1 MTKTQTSPSA
11 TCPAQP
17 LLQSQYWELVPAPIN
32 FSTSSKIF
40 KIDGRFTTSTEEG
53 SRNITQAPIDQL
65 EKVLHAFEASAANF
79 ANIMIHEARVRQNYM
94 NEIKKLSE
102 GIRSAV
108 KTRKISYMD
117 AVKYAKE
124 LDQGLDDILK
134 LTEQHFANTTEHGA
148 KAAHSARDNQL
159 ANSRKQSTNIGRLS
173 AEAMKEKSPTFH
185 ELIERKVKQLFP
197 KNTFEQL
204 NFKQRTVVFNEIIAG
219 SGRPRPVM
227 TKVVLPTLKYGGRAL
242 IVVSL
247 GIAVHNIVVA
257 DNKIKQTIKE
267 GTVLG
272 GGIAG
277 GVAGG
282 AVASILLGS
291 NPVGWAV
298 LIVGGGLVL
307 VGGIA
312 GALLAD
318 KATEEFDSEL
328 EEVSRWME
336 ALAS

>member
-1 MTKTQTSPSA
+1 M
-11 TCPAQP
+11 
-17 LLQSQYWELVPAPIN
+17 
-32 FSTSSKIF
+32 
-40 KIDGRFTTSTEEG
+40 
-53 SRNITQAPIDQL
+53 
-65 EKVLHAFEASAANF
+65 
-79 ANIMIHEARVRQNYM
+79 
-94 NEIKKLSE
+94 
-102 GIRSAV
+102 
-108 KTRKISYMD
+108 
-117 AVKYAKE
+117 
-124 LDQGLDDILK
+124 
-134 LTEQHFANTTEHGA
+134 
-148 KAAHSARDNQL
+148 
-159 ANSRKQSTNIGRLS
+159 TNI
-173 AEAMKEKSPTFH
+173 
-185 ELIERKVKQLFP
+185 
-197 KNTFEQL
+197 
-204 NFKQRTVVFNEIIAG
+204 
-219 SGRPRPVM
+219 
-227 TKVVLPTLKYGGRAL
+227 VLPTLKYGGRAL

-247 GIAVHNIVVA
+247 GIAIHNIVVA

-267 GTVLG
+267 GTVIG